1 MLSHALT
8 LPSPWHR
15 DASLLMNVSVLR
27 PLPTQRQAVFDGKAK
42 AGAMMGAEQKAMIID
57 EPDIISLIASD
68 EALAAALR
76 SIDGD
81 GDGWNLACQKGS
93 SRRRCSAA
101 CAGTS
106 I

>member
-42 AGAMMGAEQKAMIID
+42 AGRNDGRGAKGNDHRRAGHH
-57 EPDIISLIASD
+57 
-68 EALAAALR
+68 LAHRVGRGARGRAPLDR
-76 SIDGD
+76 
-81 GDGWNLACQKGS
+81 W
-93 SRRRCSAA
+93 RW
-101 CAGTS
+101 
-106 I
+106 